1 MDHLIIDGFGLAFR
15 SHFAFL
21 NLQTSK
27 GISSGCVYGFLVG
40 ARTIKNRFPQNHVT
54 IAWDS
59 HATRRKELFPEYKAT
74 RPKFALT
81 EQILDLKEI
90 FKHLNVSQAEC
101 AGEEG
106 DDVIATL
113 VKQYQEEDNLITI
126 YSADKDMLQLVKDG
140 KVVAIR
146 PKSGARPERVF
157 DEEEVKKEYGVGPED
172 LVSYFCFRGDTVDN
186 IPGVKML
193 RSACIVDLIKK
204 YKEPKEIYKNLQAEK
219 LTHFQRES
227 LEFFEPQA
235 YLNMRLVKLIDD
247 LEFNVEMGSPDPEQ
261 VAKGIEKYEINSI
274 KPETYVKVFVDVS
287 GFNYRRSPT
296 VKSFSLFD

>member
-40 ARTIKNRFPQNHVT
+40 ARTIKNRFPQSHVT
-54 IAWDS
+54 IAWDN
-59 HATRRKELFPEYKAT
+59 HATRRKELFPDYKAT
-74 RPKFALT
+74 RPKFVLS
-81 EQILDLKEI
+81 EQVLDLKEI

-101 AGEEG
+101 KNEEA

-140 KVVAIR
+140 KVIVIR

-193 RSACIVDLIKK
+193 RSACIVDLVKK
-204 YKEPKEIYKNLQAEK
+204 YKIPTEIYKNLGVEK
-219 LTHFQRES
+219 LTHFQKES
-227 LEFFEPQA
+227 LSFFEPQA
-235 YLNMRLVKLIDD
+235 YLNAVLVKLVDNLELDIESGVPD
-247 LEFNVEMGSPDPEQ
+247 LDQ
-261 VAKGIEKYEINSI
+261 VAKGLEKYEINSI
-274 KPETYVKVFVDVS
+274 KPEIYAKIFVDIS
-287 GFNYRRSPT
+287 GFNYRKSPT

>member
-21 NLQTSK
+21 NLQTTK
-27 GISSGCVYGFLVG
+27 GISSGCVYGFLVSV
-40 ARTIKNRFPQNHVT
+40 RSIKNRFPQSHVT
-54 IAWDS
+54 IAWDN

-101 AGEEG
+101 VGEEA
-106 DDVIATL
+106 DDVIASL

-140 KVVAIR
+140 KVVSIR
-146 PKSGARPERVF
+146 PKSGPRPERVF
-157 DEEEVKKEYGVGPED
+157 DEEEIKKEYGVGPED
-172 LVSYFCFRGDTVDN
+172 LVSYFCFRGDSIDN

-204 YKEPKEIYKNLQAEK
+204 YKVPQEIYKNLSTEK

-235 YLNMRLVKLIDD
+235 YINVGLVKLVND
-247 LEFNVEMGSPDPEQ
+247 LELNMEIGAPDPEQ
-261 VAKGIEKYEINSI
+261 IARGIEKYEISSI
-274 KPETYVKVFVDVS
+274 NPETFTKVFTDVS
-287 GFNYRRSPT
+287 GFGNRRSPT

>member
-40 ARTIKNRFPQNHVT
+40 ARSIKNRFPQSHVT
-54 IAWDS
+54 IAWDN

-101 AGEEG
+101 VGEEG

-146 PKSGARPERVF
+146 PKSGPRPERVF
-157 DEEEVKKEYGVGPED
+157 DEEEIKKEYGVGPED
-172 LVSYFCFRGDTVDN
+172 LISYFCFRGDSIDN

-193 RSACIVDLIKK
+193 RSACIVDLVKK

-227 LEFFEPQA
+227 LELFEPQA
-235 YLNMRLVKLIDD
+235 YVNIELVKLMDN
-247 LEFNVEMGSPDPEQ
+247 LELSKVTGDPDPEQ
-261 VAKGIEKYEINSI
+261 VARGIEKYEINSI
-274 KPETYVKVFVDVS
+274 KPEVFTKVFTDAS
-287 GFNYRRSPT
+287 GFGNRRSPT
-296 VKSFSLFD
+296 IKSFSLFD